1 MNLRINGVRFDT
13 DVLGTK
19 PVPVE
24 KVARG
29 HLLIID
35 RGYGAGAIAVLDRVS
50 DEDGIV
56 FTGEHGEEF
65 FDYGVT
71 VNAVTGLAINYEEE

>member
-1 MNLRINGVRFDT
+1 MNIRINGVSFDT
-13 DVLGTK
+13 NVLSTK

-24 KVARG
+24 EVPPG
-29 HLLIID
+29 CLLIVD

-50 DEDGIV
+50 YEDGIV

-71 VNAVTGLAINYEEE
+71 VNVVTGLAINYEEE

>member
-1 MNLRINGVRFDT
+1 MNIRINGVSLDT
-13 DVLGTK
+13 DVLSTK

-35 RGYGAGAIAVLDRVS
+35 RGYGAGVIDVLDRVS
-50 DEDGIV
+50 CEDGIV
-56 FTGEHGEEF
+56 FTGEHGEAF

-71 VNAVTGLAINYEEE
+71 VNVVTGLAIDYEEE

>member
-1 MNLRINGVRFDT
+1 MNIRINGVSFDT
-13 DVLGTK
+13 DVLSTK

-29 HLLIID
+29 HLLVID
-35 RGYGAGAIAVLDRVS
+35 RGYGAGAIAVLDRIS
-50 DEDGIV
+50 YEDGII
-56 FTGEHGEEF
+56 FTGGHGEEF

-71 VNAVTGLAINYEEE
+71 VNVVTGLTINYEEE

>member
-1 MNLRINGVRFDT
+1 MNIRINGVSFDT
-13 DVLGTK
+13 NVLSTK

-29 HLLIID
+29 DILVID
-35 RGYGAGAIAVLDRVS
+35 RGYGAGAIDVLDMIS
-50 DEDGIV
+50 CEDGIV
-56 FTGEHGEEF
+56 FTGEHGEAF

-71 VNAVTGLAINYEEE
+71 VNVVTGLAINDEEE

>member
-1 MNLRINGVRFDT
+1 MNIRINGVSFDT
-13 DVLGTK
+13 DVLSTK

-29 HLLIID
+29 HILIID
-35 RGYGAGAIAVLDRVS
+35 RGYGAGAIAVLDMIS
-50 DEDGIV
+50 YEDGIV

-71 VNAVTGLAINYEEE
+71 VNVVTGLAINYEEE